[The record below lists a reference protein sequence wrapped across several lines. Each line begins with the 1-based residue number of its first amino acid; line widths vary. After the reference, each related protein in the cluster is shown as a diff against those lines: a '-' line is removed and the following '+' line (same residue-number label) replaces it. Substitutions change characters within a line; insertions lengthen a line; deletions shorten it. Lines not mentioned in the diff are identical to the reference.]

1 MANTGRDTLLLLE
14 PDFTAEGRRC
24 YCPACATVEGI
35 LGYYPALRAELDVR
49 YIGFARPRAA
59 VIELIG
65 AANQGLPALVLAPG
79 TPPDAIAGLA
89 VREANGREFLQGPA
103 DIGRYLARR
112 YGIGEPH

>member
-1 MANTGRDTLLLLE
+1 MGDAVRDTLLLLE
-14 PDFTAEGRRC
+14 PDFTVNGRRC
-24 YCPACATVEGI
+24 YCPACATVEGL

-49 YIGFARPRAA
+49 YIAFDRPRAA

-89 VREANGREFLQGPA
+89 VREGNGREFLQGPA

-112 YGIGEPH
+112 YGSGEPH